1 MFTSFFGLLP
11 LATEGSLSIFL
22 IRSIASYSFFCYGCL
37 FITTLPCGKLL
48 PCIKLLGGRGLFEG
62 ELPPNLISD
71 FLMTNFN
78 PGGEIAGLIKLFFG
92 LLFV

>member
-11 LATEGSLSIFL
+11 LATLGSLSIFL

-37 FITTLPCGKLL
+37 FITTPPCGEII
-48 PCIKLLGGRGLFEG
+48 PNIKLLGGRGLFEG

-71 FLMTNFN
+71 FLMTNFS
-78 PGGEIAGLIKLFFG
+78 PGGEIAGLIKPFVG